1 MYVEDSECWSAV
13 PGFEH
18 YEANRLGTIRRK
30 ETGYILKSFRR
41 KHAGTRYVRLYTA
54 PGEARERSVASVV
67 WAAFF
72 KRWPDRGTYVCHED
86 GDLNNNHLDNLFLGT
101 RVDVR
106 KTQRRRD
113 DIIWSQF
120 LAEGG
125 LANG

>member
-1 MYVEDSECWSAV
+1 MYKSYADIWATV
-13 PGFEH
+13 PGFPR
-18 YEANRLGTIRRK
+18 YEVNRLGIVRVVDTGRVIKPIRRRCN
-30 ETGYILKSFRR
+30 TL
-41 KHAGTRYVRLYTA
+41 YVRLHQT
-54 PGEARERSVASVV
+54 PRKPVEKTLASLV

-72 KRWPDRGTYVCHED
+72 KRWPDRGMYVCHAD
-86 GDLNNNHLDNLFLGT
+86 GDLNNNSLDNLFLGT
-101 RVDVR
+101 RTDVR

>member
-1 MYVEDSECWSAV
+1 MYKSYADIWATV
-13 PGFEH
+13 PDFPR
-18 YEANRLGTIRRK
+18 YEVNRLGIVRAVGTGRVLKPIRRQGD
-30 ETGYILKSFRR
+30 TL
-41 KHAGTRYVRLYTA
+41 YVRLYNTTRR
-54 PGEARERSVASVV
+54 PVEKTLASVV

-72 KRWPDRGTYVCHED
+72 KRWPDRGIYVCHAD
-86 GDLNNNHLDNLFLGT
+86 GDLDNNNLDNLFLGN
-101 RVDVR
+101 RGDVR